1 MFIEIALNEAAVRK
15 LGKEE
20 IIKLAL
26 EYQSKFESTLSCIN
40 DIKTDLSELRKYY
53 EKLESDVIMTKQ
65 VNTKLC
71 DKMKFLERQCWA
83 NKQYSRRECLE
94 ISGVP
99 ESITD
104 NDLEGKVL
112 KLLENIDV
120 KVHPDHIEACHWINS
135 NAGPKKVV
143 IKMSRCKDADKIR
156 RAKKKLKGLNLSSI
170 GINSAV
176 YINDSLCRY
185 YKNLWAKCKKLW
197 LNKFI
202 HGFWTS
208 NGSIRLKLT
217 ETGNVHFITNDVD
230 LEELFPDNELFS
242 DDTR

>member
-1 MFIEIALNEAAVRK
+1 MALNEAALRK

-26 EYQSKFESTLSCIN
+26 EYQSKFESTLSSIN

-53 EKLESDVIMTKQ
+53 EKLVSDVIITKQ

-83 NKQYSRRECLE
+83 NEQYSRRECLE

-99 ESITD
+99 ECLEISGV
-104 NDLEGKVL
+104 LEGKVL
-112 KLLENIDV
+112 ELLEKIDV
-120 KVHPDHIEACHWINS
+120 EVHPDQIEACHWIKS
-135 NAGPKKVV
+135 RAGPKKVI
-143 IKMSRCKDADKIR
+143 IKMSRRKDADKIR

-217 ETGNVHFITNDVD
+217 ETGNVRVITHDAD
-230 LEELFPDNELFS
+230 LEELFPGNELIS
-242 DDTR
+242 DNTH